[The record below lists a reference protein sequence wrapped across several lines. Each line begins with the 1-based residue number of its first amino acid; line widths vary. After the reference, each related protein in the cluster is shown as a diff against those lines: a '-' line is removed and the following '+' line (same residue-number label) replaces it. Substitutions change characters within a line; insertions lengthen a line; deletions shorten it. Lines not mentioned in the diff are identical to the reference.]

1 MEESWEEMSD
11 ILVISLD
18 LPKTPA
24 TSISGR
30 IRLVSKFLTNDR
42 CLNLSYVRD
51 KKWSEHQDF
60 IRDPSPICKLNIM
73 GVQTLLTRLMRRM
86 LAIVSPSDLPDVKRE
101 VRRQVLRIIRDG
113 RHGVECTGMQLGKTL
128 NGTSGENPDCKAPWA
143 AAKGK
148 VGRLIT

>member
-30 IRLVSKFLTNDR
+30 IILVSKFLTNDR

-51 KKWSEHQDF
+51 KK
-60 IRDPSPICKLNIM
+60 
-73 GVQTLLTRLMRRM
+73 
-86 LAIVSPSDLPDVKRE
+86 
-101 VRRQVLRIIRDG
+101 
-113 RHGVECTGMQLGKTL
+113 
-128 NGTSGENPDCKAPWA
+128 
-143 AAKGK
+143 
-148 VGRLIT
+148 